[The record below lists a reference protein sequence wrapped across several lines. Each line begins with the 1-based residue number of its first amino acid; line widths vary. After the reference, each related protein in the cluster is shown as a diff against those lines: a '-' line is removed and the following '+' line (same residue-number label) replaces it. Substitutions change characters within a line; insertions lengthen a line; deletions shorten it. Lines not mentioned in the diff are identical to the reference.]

1 MFQYT
6 VNNHRL
12 PSNPVV
18 CRMRDRNQV
27 KGWTYMRVTVRCTDK
42 ARYGLAAMERRAAS
56 VVQYG
61 MLGKPDIYLKA

>member
-1 MFQYT
+1 
-6 VNNHRL
+6 
-12 PSNPVV
+12 
-18 CRMRDRNQV
+18 MRDRNQV